1 VTAKPWRV
9 ICSCGW
15 ERECSSEWAAQSI
28 AKLHPQ
34 LASMDMAH
42 VTRVEGPGDTS
53 IGQQLT
59 LGNAEHEGPGRDD
72 SARRD
77 INVSTHDSQIEGP
90 PYGSQP
96 GRGSSMSGAR
106 DIEYRGHFIDVQSYE
121 SEGRRWWPKAI
132 VSIYRSGTLHQQ
144 ILSAPGEVLLESEEA
159 AETYALGMAKKWID
173 DQDG

>member
-1 VTAKPWRV
+1 VTAKPWLV
-9 ICSCGW
+9 TCSCGW

-28 AKLHPQ
+28 SKLHPQ
-34 LASMDMAH
+34 FASMDVAH
-42 VTRVEGPGDTS
+42 VTRVEGPG
-53 IGQQLT
+53 
-59 LGNAEHEGPGRDD
+59 EGPGRDD

-77 INVSTHDSQIEGP
+77 INVSTHDSQVEGP

-96 GRGSSMSGAR
+96 GRDSSMSGAP

-121 SEGRRWWPKAI
+121 SEGRRWRPKAM

-159 AETYALGMAKKWID
+159 AETYSLAMAKKWID
-173 DQDG
+173 DQD